1 MQARKQQGFTLVEIA
16 IVMVIIGLLLGG
28 VLKGQEVIT
37 NARLKRVVSDFNAIS
52 AAVFTYQDRYRALPG
67 DDRTASSKFTSTP
80 PANGT
85 GNGQIA
91 GNFYS
96 TNDSDESRLV
106 WRHLREAGLVAGSE
120 DDFEQPTHVYGGVM
134 GVEIQRL
141 GFRGHAI
148 CFDSIDVDNARLID
162 FQNDDGVADTGA
174 VRGGRNRSSTADS
187 AGYTD
192 GQIYNV
198 CFRM

>member
-1 MQARKQQGFTLVEIA
+1 MLRKQQGFTLVEIA

-37 NARLKRVVSDFNAIS
+37 NAKLKRVVNDFNSIS

-67 DDRTASSKFTSTP
+67 DDRTASTKFTNTP
-80 PANGT
+80 PGNGS
-85 GNGQIA
+85 GNGQIS
-91 GNFYS
+91 GNFFS
-96 TNDSDESRLV
+96 TNDADESRLL
-106 WRHLREAGLVAGSE
+106 WRHLREAGLVAGGE
-120 DDFEQPTHVYGGVM
+120 DDFEQPSHAYGGIM
-134 GVEIQRL
+134 GVEVQRL
-141 GFRGHAI
+141 GLRGHAV
-148 CFDSIDVDNARLID
+148 CFDAIDAEDARLLD
-162 FQNDDGVADTGA
+162 VQNDDGVANTGA
-174 VRGGRNRSSTADS
+174 VRGGRNRSAAADA